1 LSAARRA
8 LLAAAS
14 LAVALALP
22 GSAFALTN
30 KQFQNIASTR
40 PSGEGTPHVGLDA
53 GGAMIRALIGFVV
66 VIGVILVIA
75 KMLKANQRRQQ
86 GLGPRKRGQATGIVE
101 VLSSTPLGPNRHL
114 HMVRVGNEVI
124 LVGAGEGGIT
134 PIRTYDE
141 TQAISLGAL
150 ETEEQVIEGTFAD
163 ALSAAGAPA
172 PRRAPSPRM
181 LDRVRDLTSR

>member
-1 LSAARRA
+1 LSAVRRA
-8 LLAAAS
+8 LVAAS
-14 LAVALALP
+14 SLALALVLP

-30 KQFQNIASTR
+30 KQFQHISSTQ
-40 PSGEGTPHVGLDA
+40 PSGQGTPHIGLDA
-53 GGAMIRALIGFVV
+53 GGAMIRAVIGFAV

-86 GLGPRKRGQATGIVE
+86 GLGPRRRGQATGIVE

-114 HMVRVGNEVI
+114 HMVRIGSEVI

-134 PIRTYDE
+134 PLRTFDE
-141 TQAISLGAL
+141 TEAISIGVL
-150 ETEEQVIEGTFAD
+150 ESEDQVIEGTFAD
-163 ALSAAGAPA
+163 ALTAAGAPA
-172 PRRAPSPRM
+172 PRRTQGPKL